1 MKLFA
6 LAIATL
12 IAAGGS
18 AFAQG
23 APDPRPGASTPVQ
36 VMNTTTNP
44 VPVTGAVTGRVT
56 VTGDVSVMNSAG
68 TVLTVASAAEM
79 FPYQE
84 RVEILG
90 SALPFFT
97 FKPVPAGMRLVVEHV
112 SGLIVLNPD
121 DLVRDIFLR
130 KETGGGPRQY
140 LSQILITRNSLQVWN
155 SINDRVLAY
164 FEPGDTPQ
172 VFVQN
177 DKVNAFGG
185 FQEITLSGHF
195 VPLP

>member
-1 MKLFA
+1 MKLVVFA
-6 LAIATL
+6 TATL
-12 IAAGGS
+12 IAAAGS

-23 APDPRPGASTPVQ
+23 PPDTRPGPSTPVQ
-36 VMNTTTNP
+36 VMNTTANP
-44 VPVTGAVTGRVT
+44 VPVTGAVTGQVAVT
-56 VTGDVSVMNSAG
+56 
-68 TVLTVASAAEM
+68 SAADKY
-79 FPYQE
+79 PYQE

-97 FKPVPAGMRLVVEHV
+97 FNPVPSGMRLVIEHV

-130 KETGGGPRQY
+130 GKETGGGPRQY

-155 SINDRVLAY
+155 SINDTVLAY
-164 FEPGDTPQ
+164 FEPGETPQ
-172 VFVQN
+172 VVVQN
-177 DKVNAFGG
+177 ERVNAFGG